1 MANKWRY
8 ADLTADARIEK
19 IRGGDKDVYDSEI
32 ERSLDV
38 IQSRNELGLDIS
50 EQKDWIDKVS
60 YNYNLSNAE
69 KRGISPDNVHRRGYA
84 DMRLGSSNDS
94 EKSRNAPVTL
104 TSKQADLKLAAKN
117 YLEEFYQKTSDA
129 MKQLSLTEEW
139 LINNGIDKDSEE
151 GRKFMQQA
159 ENEVAEKV
167 EKYHDEYISAV
178 QKKAASLDL

>member
-69 KRGISPDNVHRRGYA
+69 KMGISPENVNRSGYA
-84 DMRLGSSNDS
+84 DMLLGSSNDS
-94 EKSRNAPVTL
+94 DKSHNGPVTL
-104 TSKQADLKLAAKN
+104 TSKQADLKFAAKN

>member
-60 YNYNLSNAE
+60 YNYN
-69 KRGISPDNVHRRGYA
+69 
-84 DMRLGSSNDS
+84 
-94 EKSRNAPVTL
+94 
-104 TSKQADLKLAAKN
+104 
-117 YLEEFYQKTSDA
+117 
-129 MKQLSLTEEW
+129 
-139 LINNGIDKDSEE
+139 
-151 GRKFMQQA
+151 RK
-159 ENEVAEKV
+159 VVK
-167 EKYHDEYISAV
+167 
-178 QKKAASLDL
+178 